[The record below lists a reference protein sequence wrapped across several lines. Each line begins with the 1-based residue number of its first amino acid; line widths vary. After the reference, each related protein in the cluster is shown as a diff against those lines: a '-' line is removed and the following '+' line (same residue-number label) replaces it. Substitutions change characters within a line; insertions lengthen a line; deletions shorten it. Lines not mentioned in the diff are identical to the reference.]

1 MDSMSIAEMIRYL
14 RQRAGMSQEAL
25 AERSG
30 VSKSYISQIESGR
43 QSPASITI
51 ATISALAS
59 ALGGKARADIVD
71 ADCDLYSV
79 LPRHVFCSL
88 IDELLK
94 EFKDVTSILDPV
106 DPQIESL
113 VQSLSFDMHDTNGW
127 IYYWLV
133 SHSRD
138 VRCPFRRAGK
148 VVEYYPLDSSDELY
162 DYLLSDNARYFN
174 FFNVQHSPEKTAET
188 SLCRITNGV

>member
-1 MDSMSIAEMIRYL
+1 MPIAETIRYL

-71 ADCDLYSV
+71 ADCDLYSI
-79 LPRHVFCSL
+79 LPRYVFCSC
-88 IDELLK
+88 IDELLN
-94 EFKDVTSILDPV
+94 ELKDVTSILDPV

-133 SHSRD
+133 SHSRE
-138 VRCPFRRAGK
+138 VRYPFRGAGK
-148 VVEYYPLDSSDELY
+148 VVEYYPLDSSNALY

-174 FFNVQHSPEKTAET
+174 YFNVQHGSAKTAEP
-188 SLCRITNGV
+188 SLCRIANKV